1 LYAARCHASVSR
13 ALYTDVTRC
22 RRILITPA
30 ATADGH
36 ARQLAA
42 GPTDEVLRPRRHAVR
57 VLVVED
63 EVVLAAAITRGLR
76 REGMAIDVAFDGA
89 DALEKA
95 AINRYEVIVLDRDLP
110 GVHGDEV
117 CRKLAA
123 EQTTSRIL
131 MLTAAGTVDDR
142 VEGLNLGADDYLGKP
157 FAFSELLARIRALA
171 RRGGEPTPP
180 VLSRHDVVLDPARRE
195 ATRGGHYLRLT
206 RKEFGVLEVLLA
218 ADGAVI
224 SAEELLER
232 VWDEHADPFT
242 HTVRV
247 TVMNLRR
254 KLGKPPLIET
264 VIGAGYRL

>member
-1 LYAARCHASVSR
+1 M
-13 ALYTDVTRC
+13 
-22 RRILITPA
+22 
-30 ATADGH
+30 
-36 ARQLAA
+36 
-42 GPTDEVLRPRRHAVR
+42 R

-76 REGMAIDVAFDGA
+76 REGMAVDVAFDGA

-195 ATRGGHYLRLT
+195 ATRGGHFLRLT

-254 KLGKPPLIET
+254 KLGTPPLIET

>member
-1 LYAARCHASVSR
+1 M
-13 ALYTDVTRC
+13 
-22 RRILITPA
+22 
-30 ATADGH
+30 
-36 ARQLAA
+36 
-42 GPTDEVLRPRRHAVR
+42 AV
-57 VLVVED
+57 
-63 EVVLAAAITRGLR
+63 
-76 REGMAIDVAFDGA
+76 DVAFDGA

-131 MLTAAGTVDDR
+131 MLTAAGTVEDR

>member
-1 LYAARCHASVSR
+1 
-13 ALYTDVTRC
+13 
-22 RRILITPA
+22 
-30 ATADGH
+30 
-36 ARQLAA
+36 
-42 GPTDEVLRPRRHAVR
+42 
-57 VLVVED
+57 
-63 EVVLAAAITRGLR
+63 
-76 REGMAIDVAFDGA
+76 
-89 DALEKA
+89 
-95 AINRYEVIVLDRDLP
+95 
-110 GVHGDEV
+110 
-117 CRKLAA
+117 
-123 EQTTSRIL
+123 

-195 ATRGGHYLRLT
+195 ATRGGHFLRLT

>member
-1 LYAARCHASVSR
+1 M
-13 ALYTDVTRC
+13 
-22 RRILITPA
+22 
-30 ATADGH
+30 
-36 ARQLAA
+36 
-42 GPTDEVLRPRRHAVR
+42 R
-57 VLVVED
+57 VLLVED
-63 EVVLAAAITRGLR
+63 EVALAQAIARGLR
-76 REGMAIDVAFDGA
+76 RESIAVDLAFNGA

-95 AINRYEVIVLDRDLP
+95 AVNRYQVIVLDRDLP
-110 GVHGDEV
+110 EVHGDEV
-117 CRKLAA
+117 CRQLAA
-123 EQTTSRIL
+123 MGGVPRIL

-157 FAFSELLARIRALA
+157 FAFSELLARLRALA
-171 RRGGEPTPP
+171 RRSREPTPP

-195 ATRGGHYLRLT
+195 ASRGGHFLRLT
-206 RKEFGVLEVLLA
+206 HKEFGVLEQLLA